1 MQNVY
6 EQGKLEFINL
16 LPGLPEPVTNILYI
30 AALIGLGVVFVK
42 YVLPVANSLVKSIG
56 SIVSAIV
63 AILFILLIAH
73 NMGLIDA
80 TPVFN
85 WLAEIFPAI
94 AKKG

>member
-1 MQNVY
+1 MQNAY

-30 AALIGLGVVFVK
+30 AALIGLAVVFFK
-42 YVLPVANSLVKSIG
+42 YVLPVASSLVRSIG
-56 SIVSAIV
+56 SIISATV

-73 NMGLIDA
+73 NMGLIDS